1 MRYEGVRGVRGEMYE
16 GVRVV
21 RGNISVFPPPAADNG
36 LVSR

>member
-1 MRYEGVRGVRGEMYE
+1 MRGDRCERCERYE